1 MPRALRGGF
10 SQTDIANALRHEF
23 SGGLSG
29 GLAKTV
35 DGVQVIAVVIIL
47 MLLTGI
53 LSALMWTNVIQF
65 SSNDAKVLTAT
76 FLTVAFVLL
85 FLYMMILSWQS

>member
-10 SQTDIANALRHEF
+10 IKTDIAHALRDEF
-23 SGGLSG
+23 ALSG

-35 DGVQVIAVVIIL
+35 DGVQVISVVIVL
-47 MLLTGI
+47 MLFTAI
-53 LSALMWTNVIQF
+53 LAALMWTNVIQF
-65 SSNDAKVLTAT
+65 SSNDAKVITAT

-85 FLYMMILSWQS
+85 FIYMMTLSWQS